1 MTNPEF
7 LFDFGSP
14 NAWLAHLVLPDI
26 EARTGVTFTRTP
38 VLLGGIFRATGNRSP
53 AEAFANIR
61 NKMDYERRE
70 MERFISRHGI
80 TRFRFNP
87 YFPVNTLQLMR
98 GAVAAQRENVFAPY
112 VEAVFSAMWEQPR
125 KMDDPDVFRAALA
138 DAGLPIERLLQ
149 RAADQDVKDEL
160 LANTNQAVERGV
172 FGIPSFFVGDE
183 LYFGKDR
190 LRDVEEDIVRTRNAS
205 RGDAA

>member
-1 MTNPEF
+1 MTSPEF

-14 NAWLAHLVLPDI
+14 NAWLSHLVLPDI
-26 EARTGVTFTRTP
+26 EARTGVKFSYQP

-53 AEAFANIR
+53 AEAYANIR
-61 NKMDYERRE
+61 NKMAYERLE
-70 MERFISRHGI
+70 MERFIRRHGV

-98 GAVAAQRENVFAPY
+98 GAVAAQREDVFGPY
-112 VEAVFSAMWEQPR
+112 VEAVFSAMWEHPR
-125 KMDDPDVFRAALA
+125 KMDDPEVFRAALT
-138 DAGLPIERLLQ
+138 DAGLPAERLLQ

-190 LRDVEEDIVRTRNAS
+190 LRDVEEEILRRRNA
-205 RGDAA
+205 GKGAAA